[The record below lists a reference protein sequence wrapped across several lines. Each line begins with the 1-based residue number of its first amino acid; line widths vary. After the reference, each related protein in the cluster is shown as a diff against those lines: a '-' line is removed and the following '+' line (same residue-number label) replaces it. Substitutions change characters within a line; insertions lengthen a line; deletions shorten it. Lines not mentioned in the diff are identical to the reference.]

1 MAAME
6 PRFATSLLQ
15 HPSRR
20 ALSVLDAG
28 GRVLARNEVAEELHT
43 PALAAAVEA
52 QLRPACARLRQFPDE
67 VIQFEA
73 QAAGASYTGFL
84 RAVTS
89 ETGELLGFT
98 LSLSDDERNA
108 LLGEAPER
116 ARWRFALENAEDG
129 LWDWSADT
137 GEVYRSPRCFRML
150 GYGDDD
156 LPCTIEGWQSLVHPD
171 DRDLQR
177 RAIEQHVR
185 GDRPGYQVEYR
196 VRDAEGRWRWILDRG
211 KALLWSPGGEARR
224 VIGTHTDITAYKTLE
239 NRLRERE
246 RMLERV
252 SALGN
257 IGGFELEP
265 QSGHVHLTD
274 QAYRIL
280 DLDVGAPID
289 AQGILE
295 LYAPDSRP
303 AMAEAM
309 RNAVLG
315 HGPFDFELSL
325 VRADGRQ
332 VWIRT
337 TGEAE
342 MYDGRC
348 VRLFG
353 TLQDVTERRN
363 AQARIAHLAHYDS
376 LTGLPNRVLFGD
388 RAQVAIAR
396 ARRNRTPLALLYVD
410 LDNFKSVNDS
420 LGHAA
425 GDQLLREVARRF
437 VACVR
442 ASDTVCR
449 QGGDEFLVLLP
460 EIRNPEDAG
469 VIAQK
474 LLQALEAP
482 IALPGMDAQV
492 GCSIGI
498 ALLGEHDSD
507 LDTLMR
513 NADTAMY
520 EAKSEG
526 RRRYRFFSEELQQR
540 AHRRLLLESELRDA
554 LRHDRFLLHYHP
566 QIDLES
572 GRVVGLEA
580 LLRLKV
586 DGRTRSAGEF
596 IATAEDSGLI
606 VPLGDW
612 VIETACRQLS
622 AWRAQGF
629 PELRVA
635 LNVSAMQLRQNEFAE
650 HLAQV
655 CGHHGLP
662 PHAIEIELKESVL
675 MDDPGFAQEVLARL
689 ARAGVSV
696 AVDDFGTGFSNLA
709 QLRRFRL
716 SRLKI
721 DRGFVATLESEPEH
735 ARVADAIVSLGHALG
750 MRVIAEGVESASVL
764 ASLRML
770 GCDEAQGHFLS
781 LPLAAEAIPD
791 WLRERTN

>member
-1 MAAME
+1 MDD
-6 PRFATSLLQ
+6 RFAISLLR

-20 ALSVLDAG
+20 ALLLLDAD
-28 GRVLARNEVAEELHT
+28 GRMLARNEVAEILQS
-43 PALAAAVEA
+43 PALSTALQA
-52 QLRPACARLRQFPDE
+52 QSGPACLRLRRYPEQVVEFDL
-67 VIQFEA
+67 
-73 QAAGASYTGFL
+73 QAEGHSYTGVL
-84 RAVTS
+84 RAVLS
-89 ETGELLGFT
+89 ETDELLGFT
-98 LSLSDDERNA
+98 LSLADDGADA
-108 LLGEAPER
+108 LLGDAPER

-129 LWDWSADT
+129 LWDWSAET

-150 GYGDDD
+150 GYGD
-156 LPCTIEGWQSLVHPD
+156 LPCTIEAWQSLVHPD
-171 DRDLQR
+171 DRKLQS
-177 RAIEQHVR
+177 RAIELHLR

-196 VRDAEGRWRWILDRG
+196 VRDVHGQWRWILDRG
-211 KALLWSPGGEARR
+211 KVLLWSPQGKARR
-224 VIGTHTDITAYKTLE
+224 VIGTHTDITNYKALE
-239 NRLRERE
+239 SRLRERE

-252 SALGN
+252 SALGS

-265 QSGHVHLTD
+265 DSGRVHLTD
-274 QAYRIL
+274 QAYRML
-280 DLDVGAPID
+280 DLAIGTPID

-295 LYAPDSRP
+295 LYSPDSRP
-303 AMAEAM
+303 AMAEAV

-315 HGPFDFELSL
+315 HGPFDFELAL
-325 VRADGRQ
+325 TRADGRQ

-342 MYDGRC
+342 MFAGRC

-396 ARRNRTPLALLYVD
+396 ARRNDSPLALLFVD

-425 GDQLLREVARRF
+425 GDRLLREVAHRF
-437 VACVR
+437 VGCVR

-449 QGGDEFLVLLP
+449 QGGGEFLVLLP

-469 VIAQK
+469 VISQK
-474 LLQALEAP
+474 LLQSLEAP
-482 IALPGMDAQV
+482 VVLPGMDAHV

-498 ALLGEHDSD
+498 ALLGEQGSD
-507 LDTLMR
+507 FDTLMR

-540 AHRRLLLESELRDA
+540 ANYRLLLEGELRDA
-554 LRHDRFLLHYHP
+554 LRHERFLLHYHP
-566 QIDLES
+566 QIDLET

-580 LLRLKV
+580 LLRLHA

-612 VIETACRQLS
+612 VIDTACRQLG

-629 PELRVA
+629 TGLRVA

-650 HLAQV
+650 HLAGV
-655 CGHHGLP
+655 CGRHGLP
-662 PHAIEIELKESVL
+662 AHAIEIELKESVL
-675 MDDPGFAQEVLARL
+675 TDDPGFAQDVLERL
-689 ARAGVSV
+689 AHAGVSV

-750 MRVIAEGVESASVL
+750 MRVIAEGVETASAL
-764 ASLRML
+764 ASLRRL
-770 GCDEAQGHFLS
+770 GCDEAQGHYLS

-791 WLRERTN
+791 WLRGRAT